1 MLMLT
6 LILAA
11 IMPRGIWCFPWS
23 TVCQHNT
30 LLKPETSRTADPRGR
45 RSFFCALTEDIGYTG
60 RQPLHH
66 AAGPQTRKLILD
78 QQKEEI
84 KMFETTD
91 MWVLLSGASLIWST
105 GWSIIKIARLA
116 K

>member
-1 MLMLT
+1 
-6 LILAA
+6 
-11 IMPRGIWCFPWS
+11 
-23 TVCQHNT
+23 
-30 LLKPETSRTADPRGR
+30 
-45 RSFFCALTEDIGYTG
+45 
-60 RQPLHH
+60 LHH

-105 GWSIIKIARLA
+105 GWSIIKIARLV